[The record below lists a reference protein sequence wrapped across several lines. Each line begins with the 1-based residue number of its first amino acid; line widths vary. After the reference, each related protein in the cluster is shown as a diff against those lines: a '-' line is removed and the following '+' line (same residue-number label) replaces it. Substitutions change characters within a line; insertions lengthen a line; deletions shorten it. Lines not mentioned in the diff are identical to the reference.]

1 MRFRHLTAADFVRQ
15 PWKNGGGST
24 TQLALEGDD
33 DRWLWRLS
41 AADVERSGPFSDF
54 AGYERTIMLLEGDGM
69 DLEIDGRVA
78 PLRTPFEPFVF
89 DGAAPSRICGTV
101 GMGVP
106 TSYPGNPQTV
116 RPALC
121 VSSRRSVT
129 FSRSVKRL
137 SGRCHDFS
145 DRLTSSSSDN
155 FPCSTS
161 ASTPLAKIGLLI
173 EPARNNV
180 VLSTPFGPSNSAT
193 PYPLAMLPSC
203 GKT

>member
-78 PLRTPFEPFVF
+78 PLRTLFEPFVF
-89 DGAAPSRICGTV
+89 DGAAKTTCTLVSGPVRDLNLMVDRKRARGSVQVVHPDHFRGARIDAPWALVHALRGWTRIA
-101 GMGVP
+101 MPGVEV
-106 TSYPGNPQTV
+106 SLAPGELLRLDDPRGAELSLLGLERGARV
-116 RPALC
+116 ALILIRP
-121 VSSRRSVT
+121 R
-129 FSRSVKRL
+129 
-137 SGRCHDFS
+137 
-145 DRLTSSSSDN
+145 
-155 FPCSTS
+155 
-161 ASTPLAKIGLLI
+161 
-173 EPARNNV
+173 
-180 VLSTPFGPSNSAT
+180 
-193 PYPLAMLPSC
+193 
-203 GKT
+203 